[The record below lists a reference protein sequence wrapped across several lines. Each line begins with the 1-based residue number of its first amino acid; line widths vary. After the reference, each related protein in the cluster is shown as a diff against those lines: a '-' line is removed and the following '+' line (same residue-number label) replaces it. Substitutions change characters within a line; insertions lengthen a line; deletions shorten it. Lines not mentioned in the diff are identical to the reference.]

1 MSTDP
6 GAKVGGKTVAD
17 ELVRQSKDIV
27 ERAKVEARQ
36 FDFLDPLTPEEMAE
50 AQERLGANAGNLA
63 VLKEARSARGRP
75 KGAKNRRSDDF
86 AKFILSHG
94 THPAVTMMQ
103 IQTTPPEV
111 LVERSRQIDPIKR
124 RLSYGDAQAMR
135 VRCAEAL
142 LPYIEAKKPVAVEL
156 DAKGDFNLLI
166 PGVNIGADDAVKAAK
181 GEYVL
186 EADYVDIDEDGA
198 DG

>member
-186 EADYVDIDEDGA
+186 EADYVDIDDDGT

>member
-50 AQERLGANAGNLA
+50 AQERLGPNAGNLA